1 MILKKI
7 GLIIFLSVWGA
18 FFGYGQEITISGV
31 VTSESD
37 NMPLP
42 LANVLVKG
50 KSIGTTTDFD
60 GKYSLRVPSINDVL
74 IFRYQG
80 FKTQEIIIG
89 NQTAINISLKDDTAL
104 LDEIVVIGYGS
115 SRRKDLTGAISSIK
129 AEDLQAVQA
138 TSADD
143 FLQGR
148 VSGLLLTQTSGQP
161 GAATTVRIRG
171 SGSINASNEP
181 LYVIDG
187 FPVANNNASAGV
199 AEGPFLNPLASISP
213 NDIASIDVL
222 KDASAT
228 AIYGAR
234 GANGVIIIN
243 TKRGAIGEAK
253 ITYDTYVGINEV
265 AKKFDL
271 LNASQFALYNNEARY
286 NGAGSPRFY
295 TNPSSFGEGTD
306 WQDSV
311 FRTAIT
317 TSHDL
322 SIRGGNNDIRYAIAG
337 SYLDQEGI
345 IIDSDF
351 QRYNLRINLD
361 IKATKRLSIEN
372 TTNLS
377 RTVANTVRTDTPG
390 GLGVSSSTL
399 GAYFMS
405 PLVPVFDS
413 EGNFTVGNFVVQN
426 DGTFLNDVSNTNEYI
441 PDFASPVAY
450 INLNDSR
457 SVTTRIIEN
466 LAFKWN
472 VAKNLNFKTL
482 LGADVIINEEIAFNT
497 ARLDFGNTRDAFA
510 NQGKVISTNLLA
522 ESTLNYT
529 NTINDVHQLDI
540 LAGISWQD
548 FGIQGLYGSAL
559 GLPTENFGANSFVGA
574 RAPGTF
580 TTVIDNFLHSYFGR
594 LNYIFD
600 DRYILTAAFR
610 ADGSSKFGD
619 GQKFGYFPSGAFAWN
634 ISEEEFMKDSNVYM
648 KMRLGYGITGNQEIG
663 SYRSVGSFDPT
674 YHTFDQ
680 TEVVGQLPRTPANEN
695 LKWEETT
702 QYNLGLDLA
711 FFNERLSITTD
722 IYRKDTDDLLL
733 DLPVAFQTGYVSSLI
748 NVGSVRNQ
756 GVELAINTNNIKGAF
771 NWDTNLNVAYNEN
784 EIISLAG
791 LKDIPTGA
799 TIQNFELWQRLF
811 QGGEI
816 GAYYGYVADGI
827 QQITDNPAN
836 TPRFVTD
843 RFTPGERKYK
853 DLNGDGIINA
863 DGDRTV
869 LGNPIPE
876 WTFGLNNTFNW
887 KGFDLNIFMTGVYG
901 NEIANFTRVNLEN
914 FNGRNNVLL
923 SAYSNRWTPEN
934 PSNTLARAST
944 GIRNNPF
951 ASNFIEDGS
960 FLRLKSLTLGYSLP
974 TSFLSDLKINKL
986 RIFVTGR
993 NLHIWTNYS
1002 GVDPEVSWGG
1012 PTRQLG
1018 QGADFGGYPNQ
1029 RTFLVGLNVNF

>member
-7 GLIIFLSVWGA
+7 GLIICISVMGI
-18 FFGYGQEITISGV
+18 FFSYGQEVTISGL
-31 VTSESD
+31 VTSKSD
-37 NMPLP
+37 KMPLP
-42 LANVLVKG
+42 GANIVIKG
-50 KSIGTTTDFD
+50 KSLGTTTDFD
-60 GKYSLRVPSINDVL
+60 GKYFLKVPRAYEVL
-74 IFRYQG
+74 IFSYQG
-80 FKTQEIIIG
+80 FKTQEVQIE
-89 NQTAINISLKDDTAL
+89 NQTIINVTLEEDAAQ
-104 LDEIVVIGYGS
+104 LDEIVVIGYGNA
-115 SRRKDLTGAISSIK
+115 RKKDVTGASSSIK
-129 AEDLQAVQA
+129 AKDLQAVQA
-138 TSADD
+138 TTADD

-161 GAATTVRIRG
+161 GAATSVRIRG

-187 FPVANNNASAGV
+187 FPVVNDRNSAGV
-199 AEGPFLNPLASISP
+199 AEGPYLNPLATISP
-213 NDIASIDVL
+213 NDIESIDIL

-234 GANGVIIIN
+234 GANGVILIT
-243 TKRGAIGEAK
+243 TKRGTIGEAK
-253 ITYDTYVGINEV
+253 VTYDTYMSVNEV

-271 LNASQFALYNNEARY
+271 LNASQFALYSNESRY
-286 NGAGSPRFY
+286 NGFNTPRFY

-306 WQDSV
+306 WQDEV
-311 FRTAIT
+311 FRTALT
-317 TSHDL
+317 KSHDL
-322 SIRGGNNDIRYAIAG
+322 SIRGGNKNIRYAITG

-351 QRYNLRINLD
+351 KRYNLRINLD
-361 IKATKRLSIEN
+361 IKATENLTIES

-377 RTVANTVRTDTPG
+377 RTISNTARTDTPG

-413 EGNFTVGNFVVQN
+413 NGDYTIGNFRVQN
-426 DGTFLNDVSNTNEYI
+426 DGSFLNDVSNTDEFI

-450 INLNDSR
+450 IKLNDSR
-457 SVTTRIIEN
+457 TLTTRILQNIA
-466 LAFKWN
+466 LKWN
-472 VAKNLNFKTL
+472 VAKNLTFKTL
-482 LGADVIINEEIAFNT
+482 LGADVIINEEKLFRT
-497 ARLDFGNTRDAFA
+497 DKLDFGNSRAAFA
-510 NQGKVISTNLLA
+510 SQGKVISNNLLA
-522 ESTLNYT
+522 EGTLNYT
-529 NTINDVHQLDI
+529 NTINNIHKIDI

-548 FGIQGLYGSAL
+548 FGIEGLYANAL
-559 GLPTENFGANSFVGA
+559 GLPTENFRANSFAGTQ
-574 RAPGTF
+574 APGVRAA
-580 TTVIDNFLHSYFGR
+580 VIENFLHSYFGR

-600 DRYILTAAFR
+600 ERYILTLTFR
-610 ADGSSKFGD
+610 ADGSSKFGE

-634 ISEEEFMKDSNVYM
+634 ISEEEFMKESNVYM

-663 SYRSVGSFDPT
+663 NYRSKGSYSPT
-674 YHTFDQ
+674 FHTFGT

-702 QYNLGLDLA
+702 QYNLGFDLG
-711 FFNERLSITTD
+711 FFNNRVNITTD
-722 IYRKDTDDLLL
+722 LYRKDTRDLLL
-733 DLPVAFQTGYVSSLI
+733 ELPVPYQTGYVSSLI

-756 GVELAINTNNIKGAF
+756 GVELAINTKNTTGAF
-771 NWDTNLNVAYNEN
+771 EWDTNLTLGYNKN

-791 LKDIPTGA
+791 LKDIPTGDQ
-799 TIQNFELWQRLF
+799 IQNVQLWQRLF
-811 QGGEI
+811 QGQQI

-827 QQITDNPAN
+827 QQLTDTPEN

-843 RFTPGERKYK
+843 AFTPGERKYK

-863 DGDRTV
+863 DNDRTI

-887 KGFDLNIFMTGVYG
+887 KGFDLNVFMTGVYG

-914 FNGRNNVLL
+914 FNGQNNVLL
-923 SAYSNRWTPEN
+923 SAFSNRWTPEN
-934 PSNTLARAST
+934 PSNTYTRASS
-944 GIRNNPF
+944 GVRNSPF
-951 ASNFIEDGS
+951 ASNYIEDGS
-960 FLRLKSLTLGYSLP
+960 FLRLKSVTLGYSLP
-974 TSFLSDLKINKL
+974 TNLLSNLKINKL
-986 RIFVTGR
+986 RIYITGR

-1018 QGADFGGYPNQ
+1018 QGADFGGYPNAK
-1029 RTFLVGLNVNF
+1029 TFLLGLNANF

>member
-138 TSADD
+138 TAADD

-234 GANGVIIIN
+234 GANGVVVIT
-243 TKRGAIGEAK
+243 TKRGAVGEAQV
-253 ITYDTYVGINEV
+253 TYDTYVGFNEV
-265 AKKFDL
+265 AKEFNL

-286 NGAGSPRFY
+286 NGSGSPRFY
-295 TNPSSFGEGTD
+295 KNPSTFGEGTD
-306 WQDSV
+306 WQDEV
-311 FRTAIT
+311 FRTAVT

-337 SYLDQEGI
+337 SYLDQEGVI
-345 IIDSDF
+345 IESDF

-361 IKATKRLSIEN
+361 VKASKNLSIES

-377 RTVANTVRTDTPG
+377 RIIANTVRTDTPG

-399 GAYFMS
+399 GSYFMS
-405 PLVPVFDS
+405 PLVPVLDANGDYTI
-413 EGNFTVGNFVVQN
+413 GNFRIQN
-426 DGTFLNDVSNTNEYI
+426 DGTFLNDVSNTDEYI

-450 INLNDSR
+450 IKLNDSR
-457 SVTTRIIEN
+457 TLTTRILQN

-472 VAKNLNFKTL
+472 IAKNLTFKTMF
-482 LGADVIINEEIAFNT
+482 GADVIINEELSFTSAK
-497 ARLDFGNTRDAFA
+497 LDFGNSRAAFA
-510 NQGKVISTNLLA
+510 SQGKVISNNLLA
-522 ESTLNYT
+522 EGTLNYA
-529 NTINDVHQLDI
+529 NTIKDIHKIDI

-548 FGIQGLYGSAL
+548 FGIGGLYANAL
-559 GLPTENFGANSFVGA
+559 GLPTENFRANSFVGTSN
-574 RAPGTF
+574 PGVRTS
-580 TTVIDNFLHSYFGR
+580 VIDNFLHSYFGR
-594 LNYIFD
+594 VNYIFD
-600 DRYILTAAFR
+600 DRYILTASFR
-610 ADGSSKFGD
+610 ADGSSKFGEA
-619 GQKFGYFPSGAFAWN
+619 QKFGYFPSGAFAWN

-648 KMRLGYGITGNQEIG
+648 KMRLGFGITGNQEIG
-663 SYRSVGSFDPT
+663 NYRSKDSYIATF
-674 YHTFDQ
+674 HTFG
-680 TEVVGQLPRTPANEN
+680 TNEVVGQLPSTPANEN

-702 QYNLGLDLA
+702 QYNLGFDFG
-711 FFNERLSITTD
+711 FFNDRLSITSD
-722 IYRKDTDDLLL
+722 AYRKNTNDLLL
-733 DLPVAFQTGYVSSLI
+733 ELPVPFQTGYVSSLI

-756 GVELAINTNNIKGAF
+756 GVELAINTKNIKGAF
-771 NWDTNLNVAYNEN
+771 NWDTNLTAGYNKN
-784 EIISLAG
+784 EILSLAG
-791 LKDIPTGA
+791 LEDIPTGA
-799 TIQNFELWQRLF
+799 KIQNFELWQRLF

-934 PSNTLARAST
+934 PSNTFTRAST